1 MILNYKTQYSK
12 IRLMLFFILVACLNA
27 CGDDIYVLNSAYWE
41 KTSVVG
47 STGGSAAIT
56 ISGKQGSGWTAKI
69 EEGASWCSFSK
80 SNQNLSQVSGFI
92 TDGDNL
98 LTVYCR
104 YYAGSVDRQATITLT
119 FDGKDSRVLTLTQ
132 TPSFSGFTETPSYKE
147 HDDYQ
152 YVTHFA
158 SLNNRAVRNYS
169 LCFDRSKK
177 AALWVAYPIHGSYL
191 GSTNRTNEWG
201 FDPNIDSYFQADC
214 ISRSYG
220 GRYDRGHQL
229 PSADR
234 LANREMNVQT
244 FYMSNM
250 TPQLDRLN
258 QDMWANLEIK
268 VRENN
273 CNDTLFVV
281 TGAYFDENSTASTY
295 DGAGNSVPLPTHY
308 FKVLLRTKTG
318 STGKAV
324 VNCSDDELKSIGF
337 WVEHRSYGNVEP
349 PRSICKTVAEIEALT
364 GFEFFPKVSDQ
375 VKQQNNP
382 GQWGL

>member
-1 MILNYKTQYSK
+1 
-12 IRLMLFFILVACLNA
+12 MLFFILIACLNA

-41 KTSVVG
+41 KSGVVG
-47 STGGSAAIT
+47 ANEASVAIV
-56 ISGKQGSGWTAKI
+56 ISGSPGANWSAKV
-69 EEGASWCSFSK
+69 EEGADWCSFSK
-80 SNQNLSQVSGFI
+80 FNINLSDVTGFI
-92 TDGDNL
+92 TEENNL
-98 LTVYCR
+98 LYVYCR
-104 YYAGSVDRQATITLT
+104 SNVKSLERKAMITIT
-119 FDGKDSRVLTLTQ
+119 FDGKDSKVLTLTQ
-132 TPSFSGFTETPSYKE
+132 TSLTLTPSFSSFTETPTYKE
-147 HDDYQ
+147 YDDFQ
-152 YVTHFA
+152 YVTHYTT
-158 SLNNRAVRNYS
+158 LNNRTVRNYS
-169 LCFDRSKK
+169 LCFDKSKK
-177 AALWVAYPIHGSYL
+177 AALWVAYPIHNFYL
-191 GSTNRTNEWG
+191 QKLTDRTDEWG

-281 TGAYFDENSTASTY
+281 TGAYFDSGSTASTY
-295 DGAGNSVPLPTHY
+295 DGAGKSVPLPTHY

>member
-1 MILNYKTQYSK
+1 
-12 IRLMLFFILVACLNA
+12 MLFFILVACLNA

-41 KTSVVG
+41 KSSIVG

-56 ISGKQGSGWTAKI
+56 ISGKQGSGWKAKI
-69 EEGASWCSFSK
+69 EDGATWCSFSK
-80 SNQNLSQVSGFI
+80 TNQNLSEVSGFI
-92 TDGDNL
+92 ADGDNL

-104 YYAGSVDRQATITLT
+104 NNTGSEDRIATIVLT

-132 TPSFSGFTETPSYKE
+132 ASFIQTPSFSSFTETPTYKE
-147 HDDYQ
+147 HDNFQ
-152 YVTHFA
+152 YVTHYTT
-158 SLNNRAVRNYS
+158 LNNRTIRNYS
-169 LCFDRSKK
+169 LCFDKSKK
-177 AALWVAYPIHGSYL
+177 AALWVAYPIHDSYL
-191 GSTNRTNEWG
+191 KKNVDRTNEWG
-201 FDPNIDSYFQADC
+201 FDLKIDSDFQADC
-214 ISRSYG
+214 VFGSYAG
-220 GRYDRGHQL
+220 SYDRGHQL

-250 TPQLDRLN
+250 TPQLNRLN
-258 QDMWANLEIK
+258 QDMWENLEMK
-268 VRENN
+268 VRYNN
-273 CNDTLFVV
+273 CADTLFVV
-281 TGAYFDENSTASTY
+281 TGAYFDKSSTKSTY

-324 VNCSDDELKSIGF
+324 VNCNDDELKSIGF
-337 WVEHRSYGNVEP
+337 WVEHRSYGDIEP